1 MKKWTVCALATVL
14 VLCVA
19 LTVPFGAEA
28 EEVVY
33 GTSGDFEYSL
43 ENGEIT
49 IEGVIDSFSGHAEIP
64 ETIEGYPVTKIGEFA
79 FGSEKGT
86 TYFTTSVT
94 IPDSVTEIG
103 DYAFS
108 DCWGLTTVNMGNG
121 VVSVGSEAFYN
132 CINLTSITLGDN
144 VDAIHSQAFYG
155 CENLSSVTLNNKLQ
169 LISWS
174 AFEGCTSL
182 TEIVFPGSVT
192 NISDRA
198 FANCVGLKD
207 VIIPA
212 NVVQMGKGVFAGCKC
227 IVKVD
232 ENNEF
237 YSSDDYGVLYNKSKS
252 ELIMAS
258 SAVEAQYTIPE
269 TVTQIGASA
278 FEGCAQLTE
287 VTIPNTVT
295 DIGDS
300 AFKSCNGLT
309 SITIPQSITEI
320 QASTFQWCSGLT
332 SVTFSQS
339 AVATRS
345 TAVSGLTGIGD
356 NAFYGCTGLT
366 EITIP
371 DTVTQIGQYA
381 FASCSSL
388 VSISFPDSLSF
399 VGQSAFYA
407 CDSLAYTEYDN
418 AKYLGNANNPYVIL
432 LECTASDI
440 TSCQI
445 PEGTRVI
452 YDSAFY
458 DCSSMTE
465 IALPEGIACI
475 GRYAF
480 YGCKGLTEIVIP
492 DSVISVGEWA
502 FGYCSGLTSVTV
514 GSGVSYIGDNAFY
527 ECNGLLNTG
536 IVHISDMA
544 AWCAIDFADKDANP
558 AYGSN
563 LYLDGKLITALVI
576 PDGVTRIGNYAF
588 YCCDD
593 FTALDL
599 PDSLT
604 EIGGFAF
611 SDYHLEHITYAG
623 DEERWQQTLGQTF
636 TGTTIH
642 YETRLT
648 QHSQC
653 ALTGLYCP
661 VCAKFITSEKIEG
674 ASHVYT
680 DSTDISCNNC
690 DFVQSIT
697 YAYMKQYPQKLTYT
711 WLYDTLDVTGGT
723 LTTLYDEGAG
733 ILVPVTEDMV
743 TGFDNTVLGKQTL
756 TITFAEW
763 TFSYTVYVEPG
774 TPDRIEIVSLPSKL
788 NYMPGESLDLSGLE
802 TVAYYGENTYSIG
815 TSEYT
820 VVNSDTGTPGDNTV
834 ELDFNGVTVSF
845 TIHVYGITGLQ
856 IDTLPQKVDYLVD
869 EELDLT
875 GLTVSAVYENGS
887 EEALP
892 YYRMDVSGVDMST
905 TGKKTVTLTC
915 TYYENTY
922 QVSFDIRVLAVVSL
936 QIDSLPQRLSYI
948 IGSTLDLTGLAVSA
962 QMEDGSLFQVPTA
975 DLEIT
980 VPDMETE
987 TAGAGKQTVTVCYDG
1002 VYAYFDVYIHYY
1014 FPQQIDTSL
1023 YPESSHDYS
1032 NYADETKTFT
1042 YEGADA
1048 LILTFNSESMT
1059 EQGCDFVYIYDGSG
1073 NEIGKYSGDLAY
1085 QCVTVPG
1092 DTFSIRLTSDYG
1104 ATYYGYAFAYI
1115 DAATVWH
1122 EYLDGYCT
1130 ICGQMQ
1136 ITAGGYVDG
1145 SYTEFSTVKA
1155 ALEAGVPWVK
1165 LHDHAFEE
1173 LSLEADL
1180 YIDLNGYS
1188 MNGMITTNGY
1198 KIYGMDSTTDEYN
1211 CDMRGIMSCCD
1222 ENDALIVPEPYYS
1235 GDITGQTK
1243 RYLAI
1248 DEGGCYSF
1256 HRFYLGITNIT
1267 LNTAQVGLGYKAAF
1281 LGDEMVQQQ
1290 LESFSYTLQLGQFNP
1305 VSRTLS
1311 SIGDDGLVTLL
1322 VKNYMIGQY
1331 GETDLSAYVTVTLAG
1346 QQISSAVHTTSMRQT
1361 VEAINDSYTDYEDAQ
1376 LTAVKELILAN
1387 EVMQSWGVENLLR
1400 EDNSLKAGTAYKF
1413 GMINTNNSATTVY
1426 YLTGNMRGYYL
1437 ETTSSI
1443 SSGID
1448 VYLEETAGGYYLY
1461 TWTESGK
1468 EYINMVVSGSYV
1480 NGAYSTT
1487 ASTVY
1492 TYDSDL
1498 QTLVATVNSRT
1509 YWFGTRNDK
1518 SYTTMGPCY
1527 YDAFVSHFY
1536 TAEGEMVTDG
1546 N

>member
-1 MKKWTVCALATVL
+1 MKKWTICALAAVL
-14 VLCVA
+14 VLCVT

-28 EEVVY
+28 EEIVY
-33 GTSGDFEYSL
+33 GTSGVFEYSI
-43 ENGEIT
+43 ENDEVT
-49 IEGVIDSFSGHAEIP
+49 IEGVVDSFSGHAEIP

-79 FGSEKGT
+79 FGSLKGT

-94 IPDSVTEIG
+94 IPDSVTEI
-103 DYAFS
+103 DDCAFWE
-108 DCWGLTTVNMGNG
+108 CWGLTTVNMGNG
-121 VVSVGSEAFYN
+121 VVSIGSEAFYN

-144 VDAIHSQAFYG
+144 VDAVHSQAFYG

-182 TEIVFPGSVT
+182 TEIEFPDSVS

-198 FANCVGLKD
+198 FARCTGLTE
-207 VIIPA
+207 VVIPA
-212 NVVQMGKGVFAGCKC
+212 TVVQMGKGVFAGCKC

-345 TAVSGLTGIGD
+345 TAVSGVTGIGEY
-356 NAFYGCTGLT
+356 AFSGCTSLT

-381 FASCSSL
+381 FYSSGL
-388 VSISFPDSLSF
+388 VNISIPDSLSS
-399 VGQSAFYA
+399 VGDYAFGG
-407 CDSLAYTEYDN
+407 CDSLAYTEYEN
-418 AKYLGNANNPYVIL
+418 AKYLGNASNPYVIL

-440 TSCQI
+440 TSFQI
-445 PEGTRVI
+445 PDGTRII
-452 YDSAFY
+452 YGSTFSG
-458 DCSSMTE
+458 CSGLTE
-465 IALPEGIACI
+465 IVLPEGLVCI
-475 GRYAF
+475 GKNAF

-492 DSVISVGEWA
+492 DSVVSIGEWA
-502 FGYCSGLTSVTV
+502 FGFCSGLTSVTV
-514 GSGVSYIGDNAFY
+514 GSGVSYIGEDAFY
-527 ECNGLLNTG
+527 DCNGLLNTG

-544 AWCAIDFADKDANP
+544 AWCAIDFADWDSNP

-563 LYLDGKLITALVI
+563 LYLDGELVTALVI
-576 PDGVTRIGNYAF
+576 PQGVTRIEGYAF
-588 YCCDD
+588 YGCNN
-593 FTALDL
+593 FTALDI

-604 EIGGFAF
+604 EIGMYAF
-611 SDYHLEHITYAG
+611 DDYNLDHITYGGTQEQWEQILIA
-623 DEERWQQTLGQTF
+623 DEKTF
-636 TGTTIH
+636 TATNIH
-642 YETRLT
+642 YETQLT

-661 VCAKFITSEKIEG
+661 ICTEFFTSEQIEG
-674 ASHVYT
+674 ASHAYT
-680 DSTDISCNNC
+680 DSNDISCNNC
-690 DFVQSIT
+690 DYVQGIT
-697 YAYMKQYPQKLTYT
+697 YMYVKESPNQYYT
-711 WLYDTLDVTGGT
+711 WLYDELDVTGGT
-723 LTTLYDEGAG
+723 LNVFYDDGAG
-733 ILVPVTEDMV
+733 LLIPMTEDMV
-743 TGFDNTVLGKQTL
+743 SGFDNTVLGQQKL
-756 TITFAEW
+756 TVTYEGW
-763 TFSYTVYVEPG
+763 TDTYTVYVEPG

-788 NYMPGESLDLSGLE
+788 DYMPGESLNLSGLE

-815 TSEYT
+815 TSEFT
-820 VVNSDTGTPGDNTV
+820 VKQSDRSTPGDNTV
-834 ELDFNGVTVSF
+834 VLDFNGVTVSF

-856 IDTLPQKVDYLVD
+856 INTLPQKVDYLVD
-869 EELDLT
+869 EALDLT
-875 GLTVSAVYENGS
+875 GLTVSAVYENGT
-887 EEALP
+887 EKDIP
-892 YYRMDVSGVDMST
+892 YTWMGVSSVDMST
-905 TGKKTVTLTC
+905 TGTKTVTLTY

-922 QVSFDIRVLAVVSL
+922 SVSFDIRVMAVVSL
-936 QIDSLPQRLSYI
+936 QIDSLPQRLNYI
-948 IGSTLDLTGLAVSA
+948 IGSTLDLTGLSVSA
-962 QMEDGSLFQVPTA
+962 KMDDGSQFQVPTA

-980 VPDMETE
+980 VPDMET
-987 TAGAGKQTVTVCYDG
+987 AGKQTVTVCYDG
-1002 VYAYFDVYIHYY
+1002 VYADFGVYVHYY
-1014 FPQQIDTSL
+1014 MSSQLDSSL

-1048 LILTFNSESMT
+1048 LILAFDSESKT
-1059 EQGCDFVYIYDGSG
+1059 EENYDFIYIYDGAG
-1073 NEIGKYSGDLAY
+1073 NEIGKYSGDLSY
-1085 QCVTVPG
+1085 MSVTVPG

-1104 ATYYGYAFAYI
+1104 AVYYGYAFAYI
-1115 DAATVWH
+1115 DAATVFH
-1122 EYLDGYCT
+1122 EYSEGCCT
-1130 ICGQMQ
+1130 VCGEMQ
-1136 ITAGGYVDG
+1136 IVAGGYVEG
-1145 SYTEFSTVKA
+1145 SYTEFSTVSD

-1165 LHDHAFEE
+1165 LQDHVFEE
-1173 LSLEADL
+1173 LILDADL

-1211 CDMRGIMSCCD
+1211 CDMRGIMCIWD
-1222 ENDALIVPEPYYS
+1222 ENGELIAPEPYYS
-1235 GDITGQTK
+1235 GDITGETK

-1248 DEGGCYSF
+1248 DEDGYYSF
-1256 HRFYLGITNIT
+1256 HRFYLGITDIT

-1305 VSRTLS
+1305 VSRTLN
-1311 SIGDDGLVTLL
+1311 SIGDDGGVTLL

-1361 VEAINDSYTDYEDAQ
+1361 VETINDSYTDYEDAQ
-1376 LTAVKELILAN
+1376 LTAVKELILVN
-1387 EVMQSWGVENLLR
+1387 EVMQSWKVENILYADTRLR
-1400 EDNSLKAGTAYKF
+1400 TGKAYKF
-1413 GMINTNNSATTVY
+1413 GQINTNKSATTVY
-1426 YLTGNMRGYYL
+1426 YLTGSMSGYYMA
-1437 ETTSSI
+1437 TTSSI
-1443 SSGID
+1443 SSAID
-1448 VYLEETAGGYYLY
+1448 VYLEETTGGYYLY
-1461 TWTESGK
+1461 TLSGSTK
-1468 EYINMVVSGSYV
+1468 NYINMVVSGSYV

-1492 TYDSDL
+1492 TYDSAL

-1518 SYTTMGPCY
+1518 SYTTAGPCY
-1527 YDAFVSHFY
+1527 YNAFVCHFY
-1536 TAEGEMVTDG
+1536 TAEGELVTDG

>member
-1 MKKWTVCALATVL
+1 MKKWIVCVLAAVLVFCAALA
-14 VLCVA
+14 
-19 LTVPFGAEA
+19 VPFDAEA
-28 EEVVY
+28 EEIVY
-33 GTSGDFEYSL
+33 GTHGDFEYSI
-43 ENGEIT
+43 ENGEVT
-49 IEGVIDSFSGHAEIP
+49 IEGVIDSFSGHAQIP
-64 ETIEGYPVTKIGEFA
+64 ETIEGYPVTKIGPFA

-86 TYFTTSVT
+86 TYFTTAVT
-94 IPDSVTEIG
+94 IPDTVTVI
-103 DYAFS
+103 DDCAFS

-121 VVSVGSEAFYN
+121 VVSIGSEAFYN
-132 CINLTSITLGDN
+132 CINLQTITLGEN

-182 TEIVFPGSVT
+182 TEIEFPDSVS

-198 FANCVGLKD
+198 FARCTGLTE
-207 VIIPA
+207 VVIPA
-212 NVVQMGKGVFAGCKC
+212 TVVQMGKGVFAGCKC

-258 SAVEAQYTIPE
+258 SAVDAQYTIPD

-345 TAVSGLTGIGD
+345 VAVSGLTGIGD

-399 VGQSAFYA
+399 VGYNAFNA

-432 LECTASDI
+432 LECTANDI

-458 DCSSMTE
+458 DCRSLTE

-475 GRYAF
+475 GRDAF

-492 DSVISVGEWA
+492 DSVISVGGWA

-514 GSGVSYIGDNAFY
+514 GSGVSYIGADAFY
-527 ECNGLLNTG
+527 ECNGLLNEG
-536 IVHISDMA
+536 AVHIRDMA
-544 AWCAIDFADKDANP
+544 AWCAIGFGDKEANP

-563 LYLDGKLITALVI
+563 LYMDGKPVTALVI
-576 PDGVTRIGNYAF
+576 PQGVTGISAYAF
-588 YCCDD
+588 YGCSN
-593 FTALDL
+593 FTALDI

-604 EIGGFAF
+604 EIGIYAF
-611 SDYHLEHITYAG
+611 DDYNFDHITYGGTQEQWEQILMVDDKA
-623 DEERWQQTLGQTF
+623 F
-636 TGTTIH
+636 TATTIH
-642 YETRLT
+642 YETQLT

-680 DSTDISCNNC
+680 DSNDISCNNC

-711 WLYDTLDVTGGT
+711 WLYDELDVTGGI
-723 LTTLYDEGAG
+723 LTATYDDGAWQS
-733 ILVPVTEDMV
+733 VPVTEDMV
-743 TGFDNTVLGKQTL
+743 SGFDNTVLGKQTL

-774 TPDRIEIVSLPSKL
+774 TPDRIEIVSLPNKL
-788 NYMPGESLDLSGLE
+788 NYMPGERLDLSGLK

-845 TIHVYGITGLQ
+845 RIHVYEITGLQ
-856 IDTLPQKVDYLVD
+856 INTLPQKVNYLVD

-887 EEALP
+887 EEELP
-892 YYRMDVSGVDMST
+892 YYRMDVSSVDMST
-905 TGKKTVTLTC
+905 TGKKTVTLTY

-936 QIDSLPQRLSYI
+936 QIDSLPQMLNYI
-948 IGSTLDLTGLAVSA
+948 VDGTVDLTGLSVSA
-962 QMEDGSLFQVPTA
+962 QMNDGSQLPVA
-975 DLEIT
+975 LEDLQIT
-980 VPDMETE
+980 LPDM
-987 TAGAGKQTVTVCYDG
+987 QTVGAQTVSVCYDG
-1002 VYAYFDVYIHYY
+1002 VYAYFDVYVHDYIA
-1014 FPQQIDTSL
+1014 QQVDSSL
-1023 YPESSHDYS
+1023 YPQSSHDYS

-1042 YEGADA
+1042 YEGAEA
-1048 LILTFNSESMT
+1048 LILTFNSQSMT

-1073 NEIGKYSGDLAY
+1073 NEIGKYSGNLAY
-1085 QCVTVPG
+1085 QRVTVPG

-1104 ATYYGYAFAYI
+1104 ATYYGYAFEYI

-1145 SYTEFSTVKA
+1145 NYVEFPTVKA

-1173 LSLEADL
+1173 LSLDADL

-1211 CDMRGIMSCCD
+1211 CDMRGIMYCMD
-1222 ENDALIVPEPYYS
+1222 ENDALIIPEPYYS
-1235 GDITGQTK
+1235 GDITGETK

-1248 DEGGCYSF
+1248 DEGGYYSF
-1256 HRFYLGITNIT
+1256 HRFYLGITNVT
-1267 LNTAQVGLGYKAAF
+1267 LNTAQVGLGYKAVF
-1281 LGDEMVQQQ
+1281 LGDEMVRQQ
-1290 LESFSYTLQLGQFNP
+1290 LDSFGYTLQLDGCGK
-1305 VSRTLS
+1305 VTRTLDS
-1311 SIGDDGLVTLL
+1311 VDADGIVTLL

-1331 GETDLSAYVTVTLAG
+1331 GETELSAYVTVTLG
-1346 QQISSAVHTTSMRQT
+1346 GHSITSSVHTTSMRQA

-1376 LTAVKELILAN
+1376 LSAVKELILAN
-1387 EVMQSWGVENLLR
+1387 EVMQSWDVENLLR

-1413 GMINTNNSATTVY
+1413 GMINTNKSATTVY
-1426 YLTGNMRGYYL
+1426 YLTGNMSSYYL
-1437 ETTSSI
+1437 ATTSSI
-1443 SSGID
+1443 SSAID

-1461 TWTESGK
+1461 TLNGGTK
-1468 EYINMVVSGSYV
+1468 RYINMVVSGTHV
-1480 NGAYSTT
+1480 NGQYSATATT
-1487 ASTVY
+1487 LY

-1498 QTLVATVNSRT
+1498 QTVVASVNGRK

-1518 SYTTMGPCY
+1518 TYTTAGPCY
-1527 YDAFVSHFY
+1527 YDAFVCHFY